1 MIQHAHKVAMVSA
14 ACTTAPAVTIAVT
27 QRRAVAGAVSDGQVP
42 AAEIPVAL
50 VATVQTV
57 RYGVA
62 ATTPPPAIPSPVIAT
77 VAQPRAG
84 TDHSAKSVSTIQL
97 NSTWCWVSTNREQQ
111 QV

>member
-1 MIQHAHKVAMVSA
+1 MVSA
-14 ACTTAPAVTIAVT
+14 ACTTAPAAISVT
-27 QRRAVAGAVSDGQVP
+27 QRLAVAGAVSDGQVP

-97 NSTWCWVSTNREQQ
+97 NST
-111 QV
+111 